1 MKDFYKPTILVSKC
15 LGFEACRYNGEMAK
29 DEFVGK
35 LKDYVQFITV
45 CPEVGI
51 GLRTPRDAIKIVKNG
66 DSIKLLQPK
75 TGKDYTDAMF
85 EFSGEFLNSIDEV
98 DGCILKSRS
107 PSCGIKDVKIY
118 HGSDKGASSSKGKGI
133 FGGAVIDRFIGVA
146 VEDEGRLKDFN
157 IREHFLTKI
166 FIMKEFKEIKKI
178 NKIKDLINFHNKNK
192 LLFAMYNKRQF
203 RNLNKIILE
212 NKEEK
217 NLDLLMNEYE
227 KHLKLIFAKNAR
239 YTSKISTLM
248 ECYEYFTEKLS
259 DKEKEFTLD
268 ILGKYQNGHI
278 PYNVPLYLLKSYAVR
293 FDDKDM
299 INQSLFNPYPEDL
312 VEMRDS
318 GKVLT

>member
-29 DEFVGK
+29 DEFVEK
-35 LKDYVQFITV
+35 LKDYVKFITV

-51 GLRTPRDAIKIVKNG
+51 GLTTPRDVIRIVKNG
-66 DSIKLLQPK
+66 DGIKLIQPK
-75 TGKDYTDAMF
+75 TGNDYTDVMF
-85 EFSGEFLNSIDEV
+85 EFSGEFLNHIDEV

-118 HGSDKGASSSKGKGI
+118 NGSGKGVSSSKGKGI
-133 FGGAVIDRFIGVA
+133 FGEAVIDRFIGTA
-146 VEDEGRLKDFN
+146 IEDEGRLKDFD

-166 FIMKEFKEIKKI
+166 FIMREFREIKKI

-192 LLFAMYNKRQF
+192 LLFTMYNKTQF
-203 RNLNKIILE
+203 KNLNKIILE

-217 NLDLLMNEYE
+217 NLELFINEYE
-227 KHLKLIFAKNAR
+227 KYLNLVFAKNAR

-248 ECYEYFTEKLS
+248 ECYKHFTEKLS
-259 DKEKEFTLD
+259 DKEKDFTLD
-268 ILGKYQNGHI
+268 TLDKYKNGHI
-278 PYNVPLYLLKSYAVR
+278 SYNVPLYLTKSYAVR

-299 INQSLFNPYPEDL
+299 INQSLFNPYPEEL